1 MSIFSRCKTYIV
13 GLVQKTSS
21 FIIAQCKAFIDGLV
35 QKTMRF
41 LQASVLIVAG
51 LVCTTPAHAGI
62 PVIDV
67 ASLIQAILS
76 VLDQITQIE
85 NQISQIE
92 GQVEHYKSITSG
104 RGLGNY
110 LRSSAFENYLPKE
123 LASNY
128 DSLKS
133 GYSSLS
139 GAAKTLRDNQMIYNC
154 ADKTGDAQKECQE
167 FLARPYQQLA
177 DLKQALEA
185 SKNRYSQINGL
196 MDRAASSGDQ
206 KDIAELQARI
216 GGEQSQLLQEMSR
229 TQMSESLFAAQ
240 DRADKARQEEKR
252 MERLNRT
259 GNVLGDVA
267 L

>member
-1 MSIFSRCKTYIV
+1 MSIISWGKSIV
-13 GLVQKTSS
+13 TSVVERT
-21 FIIAQCKAFIDGLV
+21 K
-35 QKTMRF
+35 RY
-41 LQASVLIVAG
+41 LQVAVLSVAG
-51 LVCTTPAHAGI
+51 LTCAMPAHAGI

-139 GAAKTLRDNQMIYNC
+139 GAAKSLRDNQMVYNC

-206 KDIAELQARI
+206 KDVAELQARI
-216 GGEQSQLLQEMSR
+216 GGEQSQLLQEISR
-229 TQMSESLFAAQ
+229 SQMSESLFAAQ